1 MKILLSVL
9 LIVNGNIVIRKVL
22 NVHLIKMFFN
32 FTSTLEEIIIVV
44 KMEILF
50 GDTREEKREKKK
62 KKKKKRCLK
71 DVYIY
76 IHIIILKIYIIIKI
90 FIFIFIIFMY
100 LFIF

>member
-62 KKKKKRCLK
+62 KKKKKKKKMFKRCL
-71 DVYIY
+71 YIY
-76 IHIIILKIYIIIKI
+76 SYYHIKNLY
-90 FIFIFIIFMY
+90 Y
-100 LFIF
+100 N